1 MTAPDYIFPDNTVL
15 INFAIIGQL
24 PLLKELLQGKGA
36 WVAAVAAECELSV
49 LTGLYPTLGT
59 VAAMMAE
66 PLMPT
71 AAERVDGRAIRNDIA
86 APYEPFPKSY
96 GEAETLAIIE
106 RRNLSALVI
115 TDDGGVGRYVKDKKL
130 GVKVLSTTDILAL
143 SVRTGRL
150 TQSAGEVHIATL
162 CAANRRR
169 VSLNLFRA
177 ALPPA
182 ATGQFV
188 KK

>member
-1 MTAPDYIFPDNTVL
+1 VTAPEYIFPDNTVL

-24 PLLKELLQGKGA
+24 ALLEQILQGKGA

-49 LTGLYPTLGT
+49 RTGLYPTLRT
-59 VAAMMAE
+59 VAAMMTT

-106 RRNLSALVI
+106 RRNLSALII
-115 TDDGGVGRYVKDKKL
+115 TDDGGVGDYVKDKKL
-130 GVKVLSTTDILAL
+130 GIKVVSTTDILAL

-150 TQSAGEVHIATL
+150 TRSAGEVHIATL

-169 VSLNLFRA
+169 VSVNLFRA
-177 ALPPA
+177 ALPPM
-182 ATGQFV
+182 TTVQRV